1 MYWHGRGFV
10 GIQGP
15 GIVLD
20 DDLFITRPD
29 FADRL
34 PTRRFLSSTMSCN
47 ASPIDA
53 IRRGEGALQPKV
65 NSSPSLV
72 ASRMI
77 PLFGTALCPLPYLV
91 FAFNAAGLSVYRIA
105 ATFLEEL
112 TRWG

>member
-1 MYWHGRGFV
+1 MYWHRRGFV
-10 GIQGP
+10 DIHGP
-15 GIVLD
+15 GSVLG
-20 DDLFITRPD
+20 DDLFIIGPG

-34 PTRRFLSSTMSCN
+34 PTRRFQSSTMSCN

-65 NSSPSLV
+65 NPPPSLV
-72 ASRMI
+72 ASPTI
-77 PLFGTALCPLPYLV
+77 PLFATALCPLPYLV
-91 FAFNAAGLSVYRIA
+91 FAFNAAGLRVHRKA